1 MSTEMEF
8 IGFVVGID
16 GLKVD
21 PKNVEV
27 VVQWV
32 FNSFFYYYVPVR
44 TMFLFV
50 LHGKRFREVP
60 CGCKYLLFTCIN

>member
-1 MSTEMEF
+1 MSPEMEF
-8 IGFVVGID
+8 IGFAVGID

-21 PKNVEV
+21 PKNVEI

-50 LHGKRFREVP
+50 LHGKRLGGVP
-60 CGCKYLLFTCIN
+60 FGCKYLLVTCIT